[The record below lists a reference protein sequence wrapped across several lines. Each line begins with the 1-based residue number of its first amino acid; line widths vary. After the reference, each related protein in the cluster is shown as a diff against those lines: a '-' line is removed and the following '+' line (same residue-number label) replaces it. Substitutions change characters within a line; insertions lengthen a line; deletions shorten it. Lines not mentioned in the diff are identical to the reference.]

1 LAEVYASVTRMPGK
15 WRVSGDQA
23 MLFLATIWERLTIV
37 ALDAHEYFQAIE
49 DASAL
54 GITGGSS

>member
-1 LAEVYASVTRMPGK
+1 MPGK